1 LAPQKRIES
10 TAARNCRFGLTC
22 LKPSHDATDY
32 RQGAEGPFGMIANP
46 EPWWENSQNTA
57 FAVAAVVMA
66 IVILGLV
73 ADWTGYLRTSP
84 PQPPV
89 DVHSEE
95 PTQP

>member
-1 LAPQKRIES
+1 
-10 TAARNCRFGLTC
+10 
-22 LKPSHDATDY
+22 
-32 RQGAEGPFGMIANP
+32 MIASP
-46 EPWWENSQNTA
+46 EPWWENSHYTA

-73 ADWTGYLRTSP
+73 ADWTGYLPTSP